1 MIVKSVAKVSLED
14 GEYHGIWE
22 GLNVGVNG
30 NVFKVGRASKTKV
43 GCLVTVE
50 NGIASVNSEGRGLTK
65 DEAEQVFAEIDNEG
79 LGYWASNYGFKD
91 TEADP
96 KLAALCSKAK
106 AAMDELES
114 HLKDVFNKYD
124 IG

>member
-1 MIVKSVAKVSLED
+1 MIVKSIGKVNLED

-22 GLNVGVNG
+22 GLLVSVNDQQ
-30 NVFKVGRASKTKV
+30 FKVGRASKTKV
-43 GCLVTVE
+43 GCTVMVT
-50 NGIASVNSEGRGLTK
+50 NGIASVNSEGAGLTK
-65 DEAEQVFAEIDNEG
+65 EQAEQLFGEIDNEG
-79 LGYWASNYGFKD
+79 LGYWVSNYGFKD

-106 AAMDELES
+106 SAMDELEA
-114 HLKDVFNKYD
+114 HLMKVFGKHD